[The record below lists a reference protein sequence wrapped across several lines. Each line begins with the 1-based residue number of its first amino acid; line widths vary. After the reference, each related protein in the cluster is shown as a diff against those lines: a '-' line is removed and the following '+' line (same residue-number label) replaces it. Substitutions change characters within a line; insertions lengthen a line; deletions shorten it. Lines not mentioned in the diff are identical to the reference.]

1 MRTEAETERIIREVV
16 DDISVRY
23 PEYPKPDV
31 VPNANYNPGTMGY
44 VPVLNAIYTSPLW
57 EWSLV
62 DEKYLRATVA
72 HEMGHWHH
80 VKVDPHKDYQLANR
94 EYIEAARRG
103 FSSNEEYKALQLERY
118 ADQFAIHYL
127 GEPIDFIKG
136 LREHDE
142 AIQQHYRM
150 VA

>member
-1 MRTEAETERIIREVV
+1 MRTEAETERIIRQVV
-16 DDISVRY
+16 DDIVARY
-23 PEYPKPDV
+23 SQYPKPAV
-31 VPNANYNPGTMGY
+31 VTITNYGPGTMGY
-44 VPVLNAIYTSPLW
+44 VPALNAIHTSPLW

-80 VKVDPHKDYQLANR
+80 FKADPHKDYQLANR
-94 EYIEAARRG
+94 EYIEAIGRG
-103 FSSNEEYKALQLERY
+103 FLSNEEYKALQLERY
-118 ADQFAIHYL
+118 ADQFAINYL

-142 AIQQHYRM
+142 AIQRYM
-150 VA
+150 MAA